1 MKNNESFQTYII
13 KNHFNLLRRKTG
25 CYNMAI
31 SCQIMRQHY
40 NNITY
45 PIIIKGN
52 LKEKGSKFIIKRKDL
67 NLFLFY
73 EIIEIIMTDYYIY
86 IKYHIY
92 KTIPES
98 NEYDFFLAINYLNED
113 ECVFFIHFVF
123 DHRIYL
129 SEKEVHEEIKS
140 RKSLFKK
147 LERSLK
153 DYEFL
158 KISTVFTTIN
168 CKIELIWDIV
178 KNMKIIHKYSHLLC
192 DKINYKGDIL
202 KKDVIIRL
210 MNVHGKSAS
219 ETTALVTKLKMIKSE
234 IIKEG
239 TIELL
244 FQEEKNSFPSSY
256 SKIVIKIYEYG
267 ERCTIYI
274 LYFFFTIQMNF
285 KKFFLFKKNKEK
297 ELAKFKQ
304 IIENYNENN
313 NIKFNGKDIYNFENS
328 CNFNKK

>member
-1 MKNNESFQTYII
+1 
-13 KNHFNLLRRKTG
+13 
-25 CYNMAI
+25 
-31 SCQIMRQHY
+31 
-40 NNITY
+40 
-45 PIIIKGN
+45 
-52 LKEKGSKFIIKRKDL
+52 
-67 NLFLFY
+67 
-73 EIIEIIMTDYYIY
+73 
-86 IKYHIY
+86 
-92 KTIPES
+92 
-98 NEYDFFLAINYLNED
+98 
-113 ECVFFIHFVF
+113 
-123 DHRIYL
+123 
-129 SEKEVHEEIKS
+129 
-140 RKSLFKK
+140 
-147 LERSLK
+147 
-153 DYEFL
+153 
-158 KISTVFTTIN
+158 
-168 CKIELIWDIV
+168 
-178 KNMKIIHKYSHLLC
+178 
-192 DKINYKGDIL
+192 
-202 KKDVIIRL
+202 

-219 ETTALVTKLKMIKSE
+219 ESTALVTKLKMIKSE

-313 NIKFNGKDIYNFENS
+313 NIKFNGKDIYNFENN